1 MTTMVKRE
9 YWGNEGLGLQGSGA
23 GRMESL
29 PIRECGGD
37 ELHHRSQALGLP
49 PWDGVGR
56 DAAPPDGGAH
66 VSVQHA
72 RDF

>member
-1 MTTMVKRE
+1 
-9 YWGNEGLGLQGSGA
+9 
-23 GRMESL
+23 MESL